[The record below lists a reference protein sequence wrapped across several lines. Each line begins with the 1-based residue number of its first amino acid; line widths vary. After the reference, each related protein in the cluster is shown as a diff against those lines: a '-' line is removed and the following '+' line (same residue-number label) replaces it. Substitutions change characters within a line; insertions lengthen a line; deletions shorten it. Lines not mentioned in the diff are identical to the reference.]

1 MKSKLLLAI
10 ILLGSISFASVL
22 ADSGQLSVVSGSTYH
37 IDYKTKDA
45 TIQNVQ
51 ANKDSLSL
59 DFSVLATSPVA
70 SVELTMPR
78 DLIDAKNSDG
88 SDEVFIVLVD
98 GTFATYTETSTTP
111 QARTILIQL
120 SQENK
125 DVEIIGT
132 SLGTTK
138 LVSQNN
144 TQQTTPV
151 PQKPIE
157 QQIPK
162 NQTVTTQPV
171 PTVPKNNTQN
181 TGTSPDVFQQFTSML
196 NIDSS
201 NLPLNL
207 DKKQLVEYSIIAAI
221 VIVIIIVITSSV
233 KKSNHRKI
241 RNN

>member
-1 MKSKLLLAI
+1 MLAI
-10 ILLGSISFASVL
+10 ILLGSISCASVL

-70 SVELTMPR
+70 SVELTMTR

-98 GTFATYTETSTTP
+98 GTFATYTETSTTS

-151 PQKPIE
+151 PQKPVE

-162 NQTVTTQPV
+162 NQTVTTHPHPV
-171 PTVPKNNTQN
+171 QTVPQNNTQS

-196 NIDSS
+196 NLDSS